1 MITADAKGVHTFP
14 GYYANHSLTKL
25 QLCLV
30 NYTGPRGKHLFLAL
44 ERLGGSTKATA
55 SVLYYGSTL
64 LNSAE

>member
-44 ERLGGSTKATA
+44 KHLNGSIQATA
-55 SVLYYGSTL
+55 SVLCYGSTL
-64 LNSAE
+64 VTSTE